1 MIDSGPGASGEATL
15 VATLRAAGCVFAEEE
30 AELLRQA
37 ASSPGDLSDLVARR
51 VRGIPLEHLLG
62 WAEFHGHRVAVAPG
76 VFVPRQRTAFLVDR
90 ALAHAAARTGDRRT
104 VVDLCCGSGALG
116 LAVTRALRAD
126 GAAVHLLAADIDAAA
141 VACARRNLEP
151 LGGRVFRGDLFETL
165 PAEPIGRVDLLLANT
180 PYVPTGMIAHM
191 PPEARDH
198 EPRAA
203 LDGGADGL
211 DVLRR
216 VATEAGRWLA
226 VGGRLFVETGESQ
239 RETALAIMERG
250 GLASAAARSPD
261 DGTIV
266 VEGTRVAL

>member
-1 MIDSGPGASGEATL
+1 MIDSGPAIPDEAAI

-30 AELLRQA
+30 AALLRQA

-51 VRGIPLEHLLG
+51 VHGIPLEHLLG
-62 WAEFHGHRVAVAPG
+62 WVEFHGHRVTVGPG
-76 VFVPRQRTAFLVDR
+76 VFVPRQRTAFLVGR
-90 ALAHAAARTGDRRT
+90 ALEYTVAGPGDRRT

-116 LAVTRALRAD
+116 LAVTRALRAAD
-126 GAAVHLLAADIDAAA
+126 VAVQLIGADIDAAA

-151 LGGRVFRGDLFETL
+151 LGGRVFRGDLFAPL

-180 PYVPTGMIAHM
+180 PYVPTGMIARM

-216 VATEAGRWLA
+216 VATEARRWLA
-226 VGGRLFVETGESQ
+226 VGGRLFVETSESQ
-239 RETALAIMERG
+239 RATAAAIIERS
-250 GLASAAARSPD
+250 GLASSVARSPE

-266 VEGTRVAL
+266 VEGTRVTL